1 MYLSLLK
8 KLTFIR
14 TSPNYTLPREMPFLQ
29 IYRREKTKKLP
40 VVLSR
45 EEVWKI
51 LGLVKDVRYRACL
64 TLIYSCGLRCG
75 EAVNVKVGDIDSGQG
90 LLYIRNGKGCKS
102 RAVPLPS
109 KTLKILR
116 EMWRT
121 HHHPE
126 LLFPAYHLNMRL
138 NPSRYGCKDK
148 PFSAS
153 TVGTHFRAALYCSG
167 CRKTATVH
175 SLRHAFATN
184 LLEEGIPLFTV
195 NHLVM
200 AIFKLHETMLYIVS
214 LASRIAM
221 LLNKDFASWLSNG
234 WVPPP
239 NIFWQRT
246 LFIWEPT
253 IPMKR

>member
-1 MYLSLLK
+1 M
-8 KLTFIR
+8 
-14 TSPNYTLPREMPFLQ
+14 
-29 IYRREKTKKLP
+29 
-40 VVLSR
+40 VLSR

-148 PFSAS
+148 PFSRFDRGNTFPRGA
-153 TVGTHFRAALYCSG
+153 VLFRLPEDGHGPFIETCVRHKFAG
-167 CRKTATVH
+167 GRH
-175 SLRHAFATN
+175 SAVYGQGVFGPQQHQFDDGLHAFH
-184 LLEEGIPLFTV
+184 V
-195 NHLVM
+195 
-200 AIFKLHETMLYIVS
+200 
-214 LASRIAM
+214 
-221 LLNKDFASWLSNG
+221 
-234 WVPPP
+234 
-239 NIFWQRT
+239 
-246 LFIWEPT
+246 
-253 IPMKR
+253 